1 MQLNA
6 LGDLISNAVRDAG
19 VASLGL
25 AVSGGGD
32 SMALLHAAAGLDGVN
47 VRAVTV
53 DHGLRPEARG
63 EAELVARTCAELGV
77 AHDILTWDGW
87 DNRGNLQGAAREAR
101 YALMRDWAGAQG
113 IDAIA
118 LAHTRD
124 DQAETVLMRL
134 ARKGGVDGL
143 SAMSPLRRA
152 DGITWL
158 RPFLD
163 VGRGGLR
170 AVLQDIGATWVEDP
184 SNDDPRFDRI
194 RVRGAM
200 AGLAEIGIDAAT
212 LSAVARNM
220 QTARDA
226 LDAVTAEALGAHTT
240 LMGGDVVIQRAGFA
254 AQTSEIRRR
263 MLLEALKWVASAAYG
278 PRASAL
284 GDLETTVMGGGRHTV
299 HGCLIDADK
308 TTITIGREWNAIS
321 GVTAQIGQVWDGR
334 WVVSGPENNVLS
346 IAGLGGEGWVRLRS
360 EIEPTL
366 PRQAAITTPAVWS
379 GKDLIAAPAAGWANG
394 YTARLNNAG
403 NGPFSCI
410 ISH

>member
-1 MQLNA
+1 MQLSA

-32 SMALLHAAAGLDGVN
+32 SMALLHAAAGLDGPA

-53 DHGLRPEARG
+53 DHGLRPEARD
-63 EAELVARTCAELGV
+63 EAALVARTCADLGV

-87 DNRGNLQGAAREAR
+87 DNRGNLQGAARAAR
-101 YALMRDWAGAQG
+101 YALMRDWAGAHG

-163 VGRGGLR
+163 VGRADLR
-170 AVLQDIGATWVEDP
+170 AALNGVGAKWVEDP

-200 AGLAEIGIDAAT
+200 DQLAEIGIDASA

-220 QTARDA
+220 QTARAA
-226 LDAVTAEALGAHTT
+226 LDAVTAEALRDHAT
-240 LMGGDVVIQRAGFA
+240 LIGGDVVIQRAGFE
-254 AQTSEIRRR
+254 AQSSEIRRR

-284 GDLETTVMGGGRHTV
+284 GDLETTVMAGGRHTV
-299 HGCLIDADK
+299 HGCLIDADQ
-308 TTITIGREWNAIS
+308 TTITIGREWNVIS
-321 GVTAQIGQVWDGR
+321 GVTAGIGQVWDGR
-334 WVVSGPENNVLS
+334 WVVSGPENNGLS
-346 IAGLGGEGWVRLRS
+346 IAGLGGAGWSRLRS
-360 EIEPTL
+360 EIEPAL

-379 GKDLIAAPAAGWANG
+379 GTELIAAPAAGWANG
-394 YTARLNNAG
+394 YEARLNNAVD
-403 NGPFSCI
+403 GPFSCI

>member
-32 SMALLHAAAGLDGVN
+32 SMALLHAAAGLDGVH

-163 VGRGGLR
+163 AGRGDLR
-170 AVLQDIGATWVEDP
+170 AALQEIGATWVEDP

-200 AGLAEIGIDAAT
+200 AGLAEIGVDAAT

-226 LDAVTAEALGAHTT
+226 LDAVTAEALGAHAT

>member
-1 MQLNA
+1 MQLSA

-32 SMALLHAAAGLDGVN
+32 SMAMLHAAAGLDGPA

-53 DHGLRPEARG
+53 DHGLRPEARD
-63 EAELVARTCAELGV
+63 EAALVARTCADLGV

-101 YALMRDWAGAQG
+101 YALMRNWAGVHG

-163 VGRGGLR
+163 VGRADLR
-170 AVLQDIGATWVEDP
+170 AALQGVGAAWVEDP

-200 AGLAEIGIDAAT
+200 DQLAEIGIDAAA

-220 QTARDA
+220 QTARAA
-226 LDAVTAEALGAHTT
+226 LNAVTAEALRAHAT
-240 LMGGDVVIQRAGFA
+240 LLGGDVVIQRAGFA

-263 MLLEALKWVASAAYG
+263 MLLEALNWVASAAYG

-284 GDLETTVMGGGRHTV
+284 GDLEATVMAGGRHTV
-299 HGCLIDADK
+299 HGCLIDADQ

-321 GVTAQIGQVWDGR
+321 GVTAGIGQVWDGR
-334 WVVSGPENNVLS
+334 WVVSGPENNGLS
-346 IAGLGGEGWVRLRS
+346 IAGLGGAGWSQLKT

-366 PRQAAITTPAVWS
+366 PRQTAITTPAVWS
-379 GKDLIAAPAAGWANG
+379 GTELIAAPAAGWANG
-394 YTARLNNAG
+394 YTARLNNAVD
-403 NGPFSCI
+403 GPFSCI

>member
-1 MQLNA
+1 MQLSA

-19 VASLGL
+19 AASLGL

-32 SMALLHAAAGLDGVN
+32 SMTLLHAAAGLDGLA

-53 DHGLRPEARG
+53 DHGLRPEARE
-63 EAELVARTCAELGV
+63 EAALVARTCAELGV
-77 AHDILTWDGW
+77 AHDILTWDDW
-87 DNRGNLQGAAREAR
+87 DNRGNLQGAARAAR
-101 YALMRDWAGAQG
+101 YALMRDWAGAHG

-163 VGRGGLR
+163 VGRTDLR
-170 AVLQDIGATWVEDP
+170 AALHGVGATWVEDP

-200 AGLAEIGIDAAT
+200 EHLADIGIDAAA

-220 QTARDA
+220 QTARAA
-226 LDAVTAEALGAHTT
+226 LDAVTAETLGVHAT
-240 LMGGDVVIQRAGFA
+240 LIGGDVVIQRAGFA

-284 GDLETTVMGGGRHTV
+284 GDLETTVMAGGRHTV
-299 HGCLIDADK
+299 HGCLIDADE

-321 GVTAQIGQVWDGR
+321 GVTAQIGQIWDGR
-334 WVVSGPENNVLS
+334 WVVSGPENNGLS
-346 IAGLGGEGWVRLRS
+346 IAGLGGVGWSRLKT

-366 PRQAAITTPAVWS
+366 PRKTAITTPAVWS
-379 GKDLIAAPAAGWANG
+379 GTELIAAPAAGWANG
-394 YTARLNNAG
+394 FKARLNNAVD
-403 NGPFSCI
+403 GPFSCI

>member
-1 MQLNA
+1 MQLSA
-6 LGDLISNAVRDAG
+6 LGDLISSAVRDAG

-32 SMALLHAAAGLDGVN
+32 SMALLHAAAGLDEVA

-53 DHGLRPEARG
+53 DHGLRPEARE
-63 EAELVARTCAELGV
+63 EAALVARTCADLGV

-101 YALMRDWAGAQG
+101 YALMRDWADAHGV
-113 IDAIA
+113 DAIA

-143 SAMSPLRRA
+143 SAMSPVRRA

-163 VGRGGLR
+163 VGRADLR
-170 AVLQDIGATWVEDP
+170 AALNGVGATWVEDP
-184 SNDDPRFDRI
+184 SNVDPRFDRI

-200 AGLAEIGIDAAT
+200 DQLADIGIDAAA

-220 QTARDA
+220 QTARAA
-226 LDAVTAEALGAHTT
+226 LDAVTAEALRAQVT
-240 LMGGDVVIQRAGFA
+240 LIGGDVVIQRAGFA
-254 AQTSEIRRR
+254 AQSSEIRRR

-284 GDLETTVMGGGRHTV
+284 GDLEATVMGGGRHTV
-299 HGCLIDADK
+299 HGCLIDADQ

-321 GVTAQIGQVWDGR
+321 GVTAGIGQVWDGR
-334 WVVSGPENNVLS
+334 WVVSGPENNGLS
-346 IAGLGGEGWVRLRS
+346 ITGLGGVGWSRLKT
-360 EIEPTL
+360 EIEPNL

-379 GKDLIAAPAAGWANG
+379 GTELIAAPAAGWANG
-394 YTARLNNAG
+394 YEARLNNAG

>member
-1 MQLNA
+1 MQLSA

-19 VASLGL
+19 AASLGL

-32 SMALLHAAAGLDGVN
+32 SMALLHAAAGLDGLA

-53 DHGLRPEARG
+53 DHGLRPEARE
-63 EAELVARTCAELGV
+63 EAALVARTSAELGV
-77 AHDILTWDGW
+77 AHDILTWDDW
-87 DNRGNLQGAAREAR
+87 DNRGNLQGAARAAR
-101 YALMRDWAGAQG
+101 YALMRDWAGAHG
-113 IDAIA
+113 IEAIA

-143 SAMSPLRRA
+143 SAMSPMRRA

-163 VGRGGLR
+163 VGRTDLR
-170 AVLQDIGATWVEDP
+170 AALQGVGAAWVEDP
-184 SNDDPRFDRI
+184 SNIDPRFDRI

-200 AGLAEIGIDAAT
+200 EHLADIGIDAAA

-220 QTARDA
+220 QTARAA
-226 LDAVTAEALGAHTT
+226 LDAVTAETFRAHVN
-240 LMGGDVVIQRAGFA
+240 LIGGDVVIQRAGFA
-254 AQTSEIRRR
+254 AQSSEIRRR

-284 GDLETTVMGGGRHTV
+284 GDLETTVMAGGRHTV
-299 HGCLIDADK
+299 HGCLIDADE

-321 GVTAQIGQVWDGR
+321 GVTAQIGQIWDGR
-334 WVVSGPENNVLS
+334 WVVSGPENNGLS
-346 IAGLGGEGWVRLRS
+346 IAGLGGVGWSRLKT
-360 EIEPTL
+360 EVEPTL
-366 PRQAAITTPAVWS
+366 PRKTAITTPAVWS
-379 GKDLIAAPAAGWANG
+379 GTELIAAPAAGWANG
-394 YTARLNNAG
+394 FKARLNNAVD
-403 NGPFSCI
+403 GPFSCI